1 MDFYKVKKLIRII
14 CQIGI
19 IEIYDTVAFLGVKFL
34 KNFQNFFRVPKLM
47 KKGKI
52 RFL

>member
-1 MDFYKVKKLIRII
+1 MIRII

-19 IEIYDTVAFLGVKFL
+19 IEIYDIIAFLGVKFL
-34 KNFQNFFRVPKLM
+34 KFENFFRVPKLM